1 MDFGLVLFF
10 WGVVLGGMGLF
21 CSFVHLVVVGLF
33 LVVVFSV
40 VFAFVWLIVFF
51 LVLSTKTL
59 LGTNIC
65 YGSRVGG
72 STISL

>member
-1 MDFGLVLFF
+1 MFWFF
-10 WGVVLGGMGLF
+10 WGVVLGGWGCC
-21 CSFVHLVVVGLF
+21 CSVHLIVVSLF

-40 VFAFVWLIVFF
+40 VFVFGCLVVFF

-59 LGTNIC
+59 LGTNIYC
-65 YGSRVGG
+65 GSRVGG